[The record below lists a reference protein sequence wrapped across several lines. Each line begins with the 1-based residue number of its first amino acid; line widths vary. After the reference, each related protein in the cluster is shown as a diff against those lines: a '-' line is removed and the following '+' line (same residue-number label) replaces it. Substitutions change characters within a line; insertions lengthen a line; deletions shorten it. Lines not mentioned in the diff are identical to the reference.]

1 MRLMLASLRRAAGL
15 CLLLV
20 MSACGE
26 EPLSLPTAPTV
37 PPVPNTP
44 VDPTFTLSGVITERF
59 SGRPV
64 EGAKVSVYPFRASRW
79 PPGEMRMTPSDGA
92 GRYTISGLPSVGPVW
107 VVAWPDG
114 DLYNPPYVH
123 QCVTTVTVEGDATLD
138 VSVSSTTDLVAL
150 NASTG
155 PTPPNSRLVSGTVFE
170 ITSNGRQ
177 PIRNVFVGWN
187 AVVGLENL
195 FMAETRTDAA
205 GHYRVC
211 GLPRERITLTVSPA
225 FLQVF
230 YASVDAGSDA
240 IVDIEIARKQ
250 G

>member
-20 MSACGE
+20 MSACGD

-64 EGAKVSVYPFRASRW
+64 EGARVDVYPFRASRW
-79 PPGEMRMTPSDGA
+79 PPGGMRMTPSDGA

-123 QCVTTVTVEGDATLD
+123 QCVTTRRWT
-138 VSVSSTTDLVAL
+138 
-150 NASTG
+150 
-155 PTPPNSRLVSGTVFE
+155 
-170 ITSNGRQ
+170 
-177 PIRNVFVGWN
+177 
-187 AVVGLENL
+187 
-195 FMAETRTDAA
+195 
-205 GHYRVC
+205 
-211 GLPRERITLTVSPA
+211 
-225 FLQVF
+225 
-230 YASVDAGSDA
+230 
-240 IVDIEIARKQ
+240 
-250 G
+250 